1 MYQGVL
7 EPLRGNAKSKVPWG
21 SMALQTVYSQS
32 FGGSRGNPGEAES
45 IAQWLLGEHQAL
57 LAYARQQDKEYQTV
71 DDAEFLRRAVGIVTS
86 FSKQDGLIRTELSK
100 VGIEGLTVGTP
111 CIACKEM
118 SV

>member
-1 MYQGVL
+1 
-7 EPLRGNAKSKVPWG
+7 
-21 SMALQTVYSQS
+21 MALQTVYSQS